1 MISVT
6 VKTHSEVHQGC
17 WTLTRDLH
25 SEGVAAD
32 ANEVEGHA
40 LHRHPAVGQPHG
52 EDALHL
58 HGSVLL
64 PLHLHR
70 ESLWMV
76 LLRQSRVVPIAP
88 ASLQRAH
95 KQTVIVGRTA
105 PDLSLSVAT
114 HVGRIP
120 KHWYQMIWGAGYPKE
135 VQVSVVIF
143 SHLTTAMGFSVSNN
157 RETVRTA
164 EKQKMLSARR
174 RLSAA
179 VANIANALWW

>member
-1 MISVT
+1 M
-6 VKTHSEVHQGC
+6 KTHSEVHQGC

-70 ESLWMV
+70 ESLGMV
-76 LLRQSRVVPIAP
+76 LLRQSCVVPIAP
-88 ASLQRAH
+88 ASLQRTH
-95 KQTVIVGRTA
+95 KQTVIIGRTA
-105 PDLSLSVAT
+105 TDSRLKIPVCFYSRRPYPRTLVPDDLGS
-114 HVGRIP
+114 RIS
-120 KHWYQMIWGAGYPKE
+120 KGGAGERGY
-135 VQVSVVIF
+135 IF
-143 SHLTTAMGFSVSNN
+143 PPHHSNGFLCQQQQENSYN
-157 RETVRTA
+157 RWKTKNA
-164 EKQKMLSARR
+164 ER
-174 RLSAA
+174 
-179 VANIANALWW
+179 

>member
-1 MISVT
+1 MIRET
-6 VKTHSEVHQGC
+6 VKAPPEVHRGC

-70 ESLWMV
+70 ESLGKV
-76 LLRQSRVVPIAP
+76 LPRQAGVVPIAP
-88 ASLQRAH
+88 ASLQRVH
-95 KQTVIVGRTA
+95 KQTS
-105 PDLSLSVAT
+105 SLANGSRRPTYDPRLLLLTSA
-114 HVGRIP
+114 
-120 KHWYQMIWGAGYPKE
+120 
-135 VQVSVVIF
+135 VSQN
-143 SHLTTAMGFSVSNN
+143 TGT
-157 RETVRTA
+157 R
-164 EKQKMLSARR
+164 
-174 RLSAA
+174 
-179 VANIANALWW
+179 